1 MSKYKTL
8 LIWPLLVLLVTK
20 SFAQIEFVKG
30 YFIDSNNQ
38 RIDCLIK
45 NKEWKKNPR
54 EVIYKISENDGEK
67 TLNVSDIKEFGIGK
81 ISRYVS
87 TKIEIDR
94 SSDIISQLNM
104 DRNPIWESDY
114 LFLEVLI
121 NGRISLLY
129 FRDETIDRFFYQI
142 GDTVQQ
148 LVHKKY
154 LTESNTVKVNNTFRQ
169 QLLTS
174 INCNNKS
181 VEDVNKIN
189 CTKSDLKKYFIDYNK
204 CLGVESTDYSSQI
217 VRDQFNLKLTPG
229 INYSTLSIIDAT
241 GYNNVYKA
249 DFEGRKNIR
258 FGLEAEFV
266 LPFNKNK
273 WGVIVEPNYQTYN
286 STLMIS
292 NKAFFAQYNSLEIPV
307 GLRYYMF
314 LSKDSRFFINALIGK
329 SVVVKSNL
337 NWGFGP
343 LMASP
348 ALDVSMGLGYNF
360 KRISGEVR
368 YCKNRDI
375 LNDYVLLQADYSR
388 FLFILGLKLF

>member
-1 MSKYKTL
+1 MSKTKIL
-8 LIWPLLVLLVTK
+8 LIYFFLVFIVTK

-121 NGRISLLY
+121 DGRISLLY

-292 NKAFFAQYNSLEIPV
+292 NKAFLAQYNSLEIPV